1 MTLKELKQAISDN
14 KLLCPEC
21 HKPVSQ
27 FDKFNEVED
36 VWDGAGDSR
45 IDASGRYKV
54 TLTCTTPPCQ
64 WKERTE
70 YWRNYIED

>member
-1 MTLKELKQAISDN
+1 MTLKILKQAIADC

-21 HKPVSQ
+21 KQPVKEY
-27 FDKFNEVED
+27 DKFSEIEEI
-36 VWDGAGDSR
+36 WDGAGDSR

-54 TLTCTTPPCQ
+54 TLICTSKPCE

-70 YWRNYIED
+70 YWGNYIED